1 LPVPVPVAT
10 PSSYSAA
17 QAVVL
22 PVPSNFNSPTDP
34 SNFGP
39 GSAYGK

>member
-1 LPVPVPVAT
+1 VPVPVAT
-10 PSSYSAA
+10 PSSYSAAA

-34 SNFGP
+34 SNFAP